1 MRRRVLQVDLDGY
14 GSLVRGYGSRE
25 LLFDLTGRAPVWSNI
40 RRGWSV
46 QEKTARDVI
55 AAADARGF
63 DVLIAG
69 SRKVRLP
76 DPVPI
81 AETIDEVIDT
91 VAGLW

>member
-1 MRRRVLQVDLDGY
+1 MSRRVLEVDLDGY

-25 LLFDLTGRAPVWSNI
+25 LIVELTGRAPVWSNI

-55 AAADARGF
+55 AAAEVRHF

-69 SRKVRLP
+69 PRKVRLP

-81 AETIDEVIDT
+81 EEAVDEF